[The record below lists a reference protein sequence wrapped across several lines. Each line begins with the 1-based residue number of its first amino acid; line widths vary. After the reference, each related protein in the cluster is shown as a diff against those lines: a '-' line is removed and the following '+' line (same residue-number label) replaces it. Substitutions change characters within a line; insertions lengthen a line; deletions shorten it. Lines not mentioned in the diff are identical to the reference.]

1 MCDLFVGNPATDGN
15 CPSAASH
22 QSGRLVTSTL
32 PAAPGEIV
40 TAWAVGLGA
49 PSGGIPA
56 GAPGPIAMNDIT
68 LNLSYQITVPVV
80 FGTLGGSTGPSYLWA
95 GLPTPNVGLYQINF
109 AVPEPPLTLAA
120 CTANAGNLN
129 LYVGR
134 LDPLEFLLTPTPNFG
149 SMCVAF

>member
-1 MCDLFVGNPATDGN
+1 MCDLFVSNPATDGN
-15 CPSAASH
+15 CPSAVSH
-22 QSGRLVTSTL
+22 QSGKLVTSTL

-95 GLPTPNVGLYQINF
+95 GLPTPNVGALPDQF
-109 AVPEPPLTLAA
+109 RGSGASADP
-120 CTANAGNLN
+120 
-129 LYVGR
+129 GR
-134 LDPLEFLLTPTPNFG
+134 LHRERREFESLCRPVG
-149 SMCVAF
+149 SARVPADAYT